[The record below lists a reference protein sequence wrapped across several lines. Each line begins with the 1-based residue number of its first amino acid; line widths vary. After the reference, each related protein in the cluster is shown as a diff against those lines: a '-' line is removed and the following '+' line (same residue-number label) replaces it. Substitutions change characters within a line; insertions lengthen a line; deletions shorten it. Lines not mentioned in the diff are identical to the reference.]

1 MNQQGARR
9 GHEDDWWR
17 QLYGDGDGGRDGG
30 ADGGRA
36 GGGAREG
43 GTRHGG
49 ARDAG
54 PSDVSDTLDDRV
66 ESVLRAVGPATV
78 VRREEAAE
86 PGEPGEDVAGP
97 GEGAAGS
104 VAEAPEAS
112 LVELLPPSA
121 GASAG
126 PSAPPAASAVP
137 AEPSV
142 VLPEPVPS
150 ASPPVPPE
158 PVPSAPSA
166 GIPLQATEP
175 GPGPGPHPMPL
186 PSAPPSPPS
195 SPPSQLSPPATSASP
210 PCAPLAVDYVGD
222 RPPTYDPEPVALPA
236 ADPAALDELVPDTA
250 LEGARYGSLTL
261 RAASLRG
268 DSARYRGE
276 PRRDALL
283 TARFGTGRHTLI
295 LVALATGAPIG
306 ERAHLAA
313 RDACAWIGGA
323 VGRGHTRLAEDIR
336 TDNRGALK
344 AGLQRLTART
354 YGRLRGR
361 AAELG
366 AEPEEYTAALRCLL
380 LPADPECRTR
390 VFFGVGEGGLF
401 RLRDDAWQDLEPT
414 PPGRDAVTGPGHEPV
429 AGPGGAPQSGS
440 ERTPPDDGPR
450 TAPDPGHGAGPSG
463 NGPDGPPAGL
473 RHAVVP
479 GPADPQ
485 PAADPAPTAP
495 GPAASPPTPGLAI
508 PAPAPAPG
516 HSVPD
521 RPQTPE
527 TAENGAQPAPF
538 LFQVLA
544 TRPGDALLLCSAGLA
559 EPLTEEP
566 EFADRLAAQW
576 SRAEP
581 PGLVAFLAAA
591 QLRVKGHAR
600 DRTAVAVWET

>member
-17 QLYGDGDGGRDGG
+17 QLYGDGDGSRDGG
-30 ADGGRA
+30 AAGRRA
-36 GGGAREG
+36 GGGAGEA
-43 GTRHGG
+43 GTGHGG

-54 PSDVSDTLDDRV
+54 PADASDTLDDRV

-78 VRREEAAE
+78 VRREEAA
-86 PGEPGEDVAGP
+86 GP
-97 GEGAAGS
+97 GEGRAAPSEAAGP
-104 VAEAPEAS
+104 VTAVPEAS
-112 LVELLPPSA
+112 PVELLPPSA
-121 GASAG
+121 GPTAPPSAG
-126 PSAPPAASAVP
+126 PVP
-137 AEPSV
+137 SE
-142 VLPEPVPS
+142 PEPVPS
-150 ASPPVPPE
+150 
-158 PVPSAPSA
+158 PSSA
-166 GIPLQATEP
+166 GIPLRAT
-175 GPGPGPHPMPL
+175 GPAPHPRPTPL
-186 PSAPPSPPS
+186 PSAPPPSQPSLPSQSS
-195 SPPSQLSPPATSASP
+195 SPPSPPATSASP
-210 PCAPLAVDYVGD
+210 PCAPLAVDFVGD

-295 LVALATGAPIG
+295 LAVLATGAPAG

-336 TDNRGALK
+336 TDNRGALR

-361 AAELG
+361 ATELG

-390 VFFGVGEGGLF
+390 VFFGVGEGGLR
-401 RLRDDAWQDLEPT
+401 RLRDGAWQDLEPT

-429 AGPGGAPQSGS
+429 TGPGGAP
-440 ERTPPDDGPR
+440 RAATDDGPR

-463 NGPDGPPAGL
+463 NGPDGPPTAP
-473 RHAVVP
+473 RHASLP
-479 GPADPQ
+479 EL
-485 PAADPAPTAP
+485 TTP
-495 GPAASPPTPGLAI
+495 GPAASPPAPGLAV
-508 PAPAPAPG
+508 PAPALAPG

-521 RPQTPE
+521 RPQAPDPSE
-527 TAENGAQPAPF
+527 DGAQPAPF
-538 LFQVLA
+538 LFRALS
-544 TRPGDALLLCSAGLA
+544 TRPGDVLLLCSAGLA

-576 SRAEP
+576 SGAEP

-591 QLRVKGHAR
+591 HLRVKGHAR

>member
-1 MNQQGARR
+1 M
-9 GHEDDWWR
+9 
-17 QLYGDGDGGRDGG
+17 
-30 ADGGRA
+30 
-36 GGGAREG
+36 
-43 GTRHGG
+43 
-49 ARDAG
+49 
-54 PSDVSDTLDDRV
+54 
-66 ESVLRAVGPATV
+66 
-78 VRREEAAE
+78 
-86 PGEPGEDVAGP
+86 
-97 GEGAAGS
+97 
-104 VAEAPEAS
+104 
-112 LVELLPPSA
+112 
-121 GASAG
+121 
-126 PSAPPAASAVP
+126 
-137 AEPSV
+137 
-142 VLPEPVPS
+142 
-150 ASPPVPPE
+150 
-158 PVPSAPSA
+158 
-166 GIPLQATEP
+166 
-175 GPGPGPHPMPL
+175 
-186 PSAPPSPPS
+186 
-195 SPPSQLSPPATSASP
+195 
-210 PCAPLAVDYVGD
+210 GD

-440 ERTPPDDGPR
+440 GRTAPDDDPR

-463 NGPDGPPAGL
+463 NEPDGPPIAL
-473 RHAVVP
+473 R
-479 GPADPQ
+479 
-485 PAADPAPTAP
+485 PAAVPAPTDP
-495 GPAASPPTPGLAI
+495 RPADVPAPTPGLAV

-521 RPQTPE
+521 RPQAPE
-527 TAENGAQPAPF
+527 PSEDEAEPAPF

-576 SRAEP
+576 SGAEP

>member
-86 PGEPGEDVAGP
+86 PGEDVAGP

-104 VAEAPEAS
+104 VAEAS
-112 LVELLPPSA
+112 VVELLPPSA

-126 PSAPPAASAVP
+126 LSALPAASAVLP
-137 AEPSV
+137 EPSV

-150 ASPPVPPE
+150 ASPPVSPE

-166 GIPLQATEP
+166 GIPLQAMEP

-236 ADPAALDELVPDTA
+236 ADPATLDELVPDTA

-440 ERTPPDDGPR
+440 GHTAPDDDDPR
-450 TAPDPGHGAGPSG
+450 TAPDPGHGAGLSG
-463 NGPDGPPAGL
+463 SGLDGPPI
-473 RHAVVP
+473 
-479 GPADPQ
+479 DPQ
-485 PAADPAPTAP
+485 PAAVHAPTDPRRTDVPALTTP
-495 GPAASPPTPGLAI
+495 GPAASPTPSPAI
-508 PAPAPAPG
+508 PAPAPLPG
-516 HSVPD
+516 RSVPD
-521 RPQTPE
+521 RPQAPE
-527 TAENGAQPAPF
+527 PSENGAEPAPF

-576 SRAEP
+576 SGAEP